1 MDKLTKTETVTIRLV
16 NEIFDLAADCE
27 QADSVP
33 GEVKMRLEYLS
44 GYAAAL
50 KAIIAEEKGAEA

>member
-16 NEIFDLAADCE
+16 NEIFDLTTECG
-27 QADSVP
+27 QADSVS

-50 KAIIAEEKGAEA
+50 KAIIAEEKGLKA